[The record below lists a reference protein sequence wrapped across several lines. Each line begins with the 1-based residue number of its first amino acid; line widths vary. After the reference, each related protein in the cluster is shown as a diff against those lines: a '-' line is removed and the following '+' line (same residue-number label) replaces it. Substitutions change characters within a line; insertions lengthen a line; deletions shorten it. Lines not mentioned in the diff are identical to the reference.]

1 MKHPR
6 VTKRECE
13 VRRCFTVHQH
23 WLNSF
28 LLHTQSRDDW
38 KPEPE
43 LQWFIHPLPTISIIS
58 KHSSL
63 LNVNIFFHLSLF
75 LDIFIDSKDP
85 WAPIDT
91 EQGPHTLH
99 ILYRI
104 LKRAGRAV
112 SPCTNK
118 STAANVS
125 LQFDWPSASETTSQR
140 VSQLLSYKTIHR

>member
-28 LLHTQSRDDW
+28 LLRTQSRDDW

-63 LNVNIFFHLSLF
+63 LNVNIFFHSSLF
-75 LDIFIDSKDP
+75 LEIFIDSKDP

-104 LKRAGRAV
+104 LNCSVQDELYRRV
-112 SPCTNK
+112 RTSRLRLMLVC
-118 STAANVS
+118 S
-125 LQFDWPSASETTSQR
+125 LTDPPPQKPPVRES
-140 VSQLLSYKTIHR
+140 LSC

>member
-28 LLHTQSRDDW
+28 LLRTQSRDDW

-43 LQWFIHPLPTISIIS
+43 LQWFIYQLPTISIIS
-58 KHSSL
+58 NHSSL
-63 LNVNIFFHLSLF
+63 LNVNIFFHSSLF
-75 LDIFIDSKDP
+75 LEIFIDSKDP

-104 LKRAGRAV
+104 LNCSVQDELYRRV
-112 SPCTNK
+112 RT
-118 STAANVS
+118 S
-125 LQFDWPSASETTSQR
+125 LRLMLVCSLTDPPPQKPPVRES
-140 VSQLLSYKTIHR
+140 LSC